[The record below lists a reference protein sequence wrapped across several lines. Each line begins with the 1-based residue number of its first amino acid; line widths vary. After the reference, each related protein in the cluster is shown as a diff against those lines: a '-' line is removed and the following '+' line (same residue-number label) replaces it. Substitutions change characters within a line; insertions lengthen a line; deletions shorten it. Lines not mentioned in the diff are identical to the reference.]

1 MKIPRLKHVVIIS
14 GVLIIALSLFWFI
27 RALLIKKVPEGL
39 LIASGRI
46 EGREVTISPRIQ
58 GRLKSLLVDE
68 SDTVKRGQL
77 LAEIVSDQ
85 LDARYLNAKEN
96 VSFLKAQV
104 EQAAL
109 DITFTE
115 KNTTASINAAEAA
128 LNAASAQLEKARSV
142 FDNAKRDFERYS
154 SLFKEKVVPASYFD
168 RVKMQYE
175 TSLADVNAAE
185 KELKKSKRLWVTCLR
200 ALG

>member
-1 MKIPRLKHVVIIS
+1 M
-14 GVLIIALSLFWFI
+14 
-27 RALLIKKVPEGL
+27 

-46 EGREVTISPRIQ
+46 EDREVTIAPKIQ
-58 GRLKSLLVDE
+58 GRLKALRIDE
-68 SDTVKRGQL
+68 SDSVKKGQL

-85 LDARYLNAKEN
+85 LEARYLNAKEN
-96 VSFLKAQV
+96 VSLLRAQV

-154 SLFKEKVVPASYFD
+154 SLFKEKVVSARDFD
-168 RVKMQYE
+168 RARMNYE

-185 KELKKSKRLWVTCLR
+185 KEIERAKANLELALASKDLVLSQQK
-200 ALG
+200 